1 MDIIIKRILEFL
13 HCGGGE
19 DTTTYGREFDPSE
32 FNGGKGNP
40 NKCIIIKKK
49 YREGQKVLPFIFYFF

>member
-1 MDIIIKRILEFL
+1 MMDIIIKRILEFL

-32 FNGGKGNP
+32 FKGGKGNP
-40 NKCIIIKKK
+40 NK
-49 YREGQKVLPFIFYFF
+49 

>member
-1 MDIIIKRILEFL
+1 MDIIIKRILEL
-13 HCGGGE
+13 HCGGE

-40 NKCIIIKKK
+40 NK
-49 YREGQKVLPFIFYFF
+49 